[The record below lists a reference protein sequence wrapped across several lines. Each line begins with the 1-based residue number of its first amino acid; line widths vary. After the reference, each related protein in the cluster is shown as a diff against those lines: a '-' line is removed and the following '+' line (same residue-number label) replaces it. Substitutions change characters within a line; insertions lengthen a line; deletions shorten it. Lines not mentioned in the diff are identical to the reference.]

1 MVLNTIHMVFNI
13 VKYLRSCRRTIDDMC
28 KLISIHFKQSM
39 TEFNQNIRE
48 WVLYSYQLQGIFH
61 CFASYLGYFSWCP
74 IFHGALFSG
83 ALFSWVPYF
92 LGAPFS
98 WCPIFLVPYFLRCL
112 IFQGTL
118 FSGALYSG
126 ALSSGALLSG
136 ALYSHHP

>member
-1 MVLNTIHMVFNI
+1 
-13 VKYLRSCRRTIDDMC
+13 
-28 KLISIHFKQSM
+28 M

-48 WVLYSYQLQGIFH
+48 WGLYSYQLQAIFH
-61 CFASYLGYFSWCP
+61 CFACLVGYFSWCP

-98 WCPIFLVPYFLRCL
+98 WCPIFLVPYFLRCP
-112 IFQGTL
+112 IFQGAL

-126 ALSSGALLSG
+126 ALSSGALFSG
-136 ALYSHHP
+136 ALYSHHLYQCTHKGGARYLTQQRTQPKYSSARTFVFGPSHLT